1 MGNNLNTT
9 NFVVTVLFAFL
20 CDLYQGMIR
29 KNQFNMLC
37 NVNEAVLGNNKKV

>member
-9 NFVVTVLFAFL
+9 NFVVTVVVHVL

-37 NVNEAVLGNNKKV
+37 NVNGAVLGNSKKV